1 MNQERDGPLASRRVV
16 LRAGDRPVLLAE
28 WLSELAFLAE
38 VEGLVPERVTE
49 LEVGREGL
57 EATVEGRHG
66 EPRHVVKAVTY
77 HRLGF
82 APNGDG
88 WHATAVLDV

>member
-1 MNQERDGPLASRRVV
+1 MASRRVV

-28 WLSELAFLAE
+28 WLSELGFLAE
-38 VEGLVPERVTE
+38 VEGFVPERVAE

-57 EATVEGRHG
+57 EATVEGRYG

-82 APNGDG
+82 GPSGDG